1 MYMYLQFH
9 QQGVYTLRAGP
20 TFETAAECRA
30 LRALGGDVVGMSTA
44 YETVVARAVGLRV
57 LCISLVTN
65 MQDLNSEL
73 DATPMPT
80 PTSATLANETSHEKS
95 SINVMHTEA
104 DNVLVN
110 EVFVEGQRA
119 AERIALLIGR
129 FLESL

>member
-1 MYMYLQFH
+1 M
-9 QQGVYTLRAGP
+9 YTLRAGP

-30 LRALGGDVVGMSTA
+30 LRTLGGDVVGMSTA

-65 MQDLNSEL
+65 MQELNSEP
-73 DATPMPT
+73 DATPEPAAPAKET
-80 PTSATLANETSHEKS
+80 PHEPRT
-95 SINVMHTEA
+95 VMHAEA
-104 DNVLVN
+104 ENVLVK

-129 FLESL
+129 FLERL